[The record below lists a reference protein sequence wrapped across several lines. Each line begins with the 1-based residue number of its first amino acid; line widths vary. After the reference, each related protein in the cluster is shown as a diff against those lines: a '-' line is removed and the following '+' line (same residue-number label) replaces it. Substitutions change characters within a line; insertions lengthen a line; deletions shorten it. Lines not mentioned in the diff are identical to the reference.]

1 MGRLGSDVG
10 AILDGDLGSF
20 ADVIFLVTDLLEAA
34 NEPPEEDFVP
44 LIDARFVG
52 LSSAEGEAGLF
63 PPNFPPTAAVLF
75 ADVGREGRFCVVPP
89 LILSENI
96 FLHVQFRKKLRRE
109 MRQKQY

>member
-20 ADVIFLVTDLLEAA
+20 ADVIFLVPVLLEVAD
-34 NEPPEEDFVP
+34 EPPEVDFGP

-63 PPNFPPTAAVLF
+63 PPIFPPILPPIFPPIAATLF
-75 ADVGREGRFCVVPP
+75 ADVGREGR
-89 LILSENI
+89 L
-96 FLHVQFRKKLRRE
+96 
-109 MRQKQY
+109 